1 VERKESQLTK
11 TGHATRCYG
20 AAGVVIL
27 IGGSSSVG
35 KTVAA
40 SELARRHG
48 FRHLQV
54 DALRAAEPHPAVHF
68 VGSSPEVWR
77 LGPEILRDWLI
88 EMGAALRPHILR
100 VVLEQLASDVPTV
113 FEGEGIEPSL
123 LESLTGLKV
132 RLVFLVEASET
143 RLAETL
149 ANRPSDGGR
158 RFRQLSVEDR
168 QCVARMNRLYGEWI
182 QAEARRRRL
191 PCLPSQPWHDLA
203 DRVIDAATKDLQPS
217 PDGRADISVR

>member
-1 VERKESQLTK
+1 
-11 TGHATRCYG
+11 
-20 AAGVVIL
+20 VVIL
-27 IGGSSSVG
+27 IGGGSSVG

-40 SELARRHG
+40 SDLARRHG

-54 DALRAAEPHPAVHF
+54 DALRAAEPSPAVHF

-77 LGPEILRDWLI
+77 LGPEILRDRLI

-100 VVLEQLASDVPTV
+100 VVLEQLTSDVPTV
-113 FEGEGIEPSL
+113 IEGEGIEPSL
-123 LESLTGLKV
+123 LESLTGLTV

-149 ANRPSDGGR
+149 ANRPSDGAR
-158 RFRQLSVEDR
+158 WFRQLRVKDR
-168 QCVARMNRLYGEWI
+168 QCVTRMNRLYGEWI
-182 QAEARRRRL
+182 QAEARRRHL

-203 DRVIDAATKDLQPS
+203 DRVIDAATKDLQRS
-217 PDGRADISVR
+217 RAGLAHS